1 MIKLMACALLS
12 YMCQPAPS
20 PQGCYGYVRFSINKK
35 DKTRK
40 KYLYIYIC
48 YISVKIK
55 RDILGSTWLHTLK
68 CGNEH
73 THT

>member
-1 MIKLMACALLS
+1 MACALLS

-55 RDILGSTWLHTLK
+55 REK
-68 CGNEH
+68 Y
-73 THT
+73 